1 MAQVGHRRGP
11 KRTLGTF
18 EVETMGAEGVE
29 DDADVL
35 QVLRPRGAIDQYVIK
50 KQQLVIFCKR
60 VGNWTCCLMVNTFLL
75 DVAPTY

>member
-18 EVETMGAEGVE
+18 EVKMMGAEGIE

-50 KQQLVIFCKR
+50 KHQHKPAKIR
-60 VGNWTCCLMVNTFLL
+60 AE
-75 DVAPTY
+75 DVVH